1 MTVSDLGFLAFT
13 FSVPAA
19 ASASSANKSHVTP
32 PSREMLT
39 STLLI
44 AALAVQVMSYRWPFI
59 HCSPVAGD
67 ETVTVAA
74 GG

>member
-13 FSVPAA
+13 FSVPGA

-44 AALAVQVMSYRWPFI
+44 AALAVQVMLYR
-59 HCSPVAGD
+59 
-67 ETVTVAA
+67 
-74 GG
+74 